1 MAPLDLEH
9 FRRELQAL
17 RKDLLAAAELEDD
30 SASPVELDQS
40 RIGRL
45 SRMDAMQ
52 GQAMSVEMKRR
63 RQVSLERITRAL
75 DRIDEGDF
83 GVCGECGE
91 PIAVARLELDPAVVL
106 CIRCATAAEKK

>member
-63 RQVSLERITRAL
+63 RQISLERITRAL
-75 DRIDEGDF
+75 ERIDEGDF
-83 GVCGECGE
+83 GVCDECGE

-106 CIRCATAAEKK
+106 CIGCATAAEKK